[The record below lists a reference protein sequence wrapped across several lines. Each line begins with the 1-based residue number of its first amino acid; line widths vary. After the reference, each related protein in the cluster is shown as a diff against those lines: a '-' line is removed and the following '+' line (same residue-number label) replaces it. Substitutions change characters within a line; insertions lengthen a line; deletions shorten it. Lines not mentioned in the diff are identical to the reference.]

1 MGFYRVNFGDVESF
15 EPVPAGEY
23 GVEIEKVEVRE
34 NKAGDSLYLNWEMTI
49 IDGDFENRKL
59 WLITSLK
66 DTALFRLKSIFEGL
80 QIIDGDEDL
89 ELEYDDDI
97 DPGTK
102 EGPLL
107 IDPNL
112 EGMEC
117 VAIVHNEMYEGKE
130 QNRVRDLFVERKKK
144 RSKVKSTT
152 RSRNGR
158 SERVTRDRDDDYDER
173 PSRRSRNDDD
183 DYEDERPARRPQRS
197 QSSSR
202 SSRRR
207 IR

>member
-1 MGFYRVNFGDVESF
+1 
-15 EPVPAGEY
+15 
-23 GVEIEKVEVRE
+23 
-34 NKAGDSLYLNWEMTI
+34 MTI

-80 QIIDGDEDL
+80 QIIDDEEDL

-107 IDPNL
+107 LDPNL

-117 VAIVHNEMYEGKE
+117 VAIVQNEMYEGKE
-130 QNRVRDLFVERKKK
+130 QNRVRDLFVERPRKK
-144 RSKVKSTT
+144 SKSRTTKSRDT
-152 RSRNGR
+152 NGR
-158 SERVTRDRDDDYDER
+158 GRRERVSDDDYDDRSGRRSRVARDSDDDYDDR
-173 PSRRSRNDDD
+173 PSRRSRSRDDDD
-183 DYEDERPARRPQRS
+183 DYEEERPARRPQRS
-197 QSSSR
+197 QSR
-202 SSRRR
+202 SGSRRR